1 MEKHVQVLGILFIVF
16 GAMGLMA
23 GSIVFMIFI
32 SAGVIS
38 GVFSDIFAA
47 TFITTTIGLILT
59 AILTV
64 SSLPLILA
72 GWGILRHKNWAR
84 ILGLVFGVLI
94 LFEVPLGTALGIY
107 ALWTLLNDETVK
119 LFEPAKF
126 QTA

>member
-1 MEKHVQVLGILFIVF
+1 MEKHLQVLGILFIVY

-23 GSIVFMIFI
+23 ASIVFMIFI
-32 SAGVIS
+32 GAGVLT
-38 GVFSDIFAA
+38 GVFTDVFAS

-59 AILTV
+59 AILSV
-64 SSLPLILA
+64 SAIPSILA

-107 ALWTLLNDETVK
+107 ALWTLLNDETIK
-119 LFEPAKF
+119 LFKSAKLR
-126 QTA
+126 TV